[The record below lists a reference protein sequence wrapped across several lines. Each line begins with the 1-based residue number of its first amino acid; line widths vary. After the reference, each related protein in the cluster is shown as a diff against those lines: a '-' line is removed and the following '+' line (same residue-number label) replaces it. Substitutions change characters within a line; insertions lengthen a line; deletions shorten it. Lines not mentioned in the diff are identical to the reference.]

1 MSQDL
6 VAQALNNAV
15 EPAAAAVAKE
25 FQIQKD
31 LYGSYNM
38 LPYELAVS
46 RVKEIMEAIIQSV
59 QANSSV
65 QLKEHM
71 QVTLTASLRSGYDPN
86 ELVRAVELIAQKLGD
101 FALSTLSAD
110 EATLVSTRRRL
121 GFLTTVAKLH
131 IATLNMAIPDSER
144 NEIDPG
150 LLKLN

>member
-1 MSQDL
+1 
-6 VAQALNNAV
+6 
-15 EPAAAAVAKE
+15 
-25 FQIQKD
+25 
-31 LYGSYNM
+31 
-38 LPYELAVS
+38 
-46 RVKEIMEAIIQSV
+46 
-59 QANSSV
+59 
-65 QLKEHM
+65 
-71 QVTLTASLRSGYDPN
+71 
-86 ELVRAVELIAQKLGD
+86 LVRAVELIAQKLGD

>member
-1 MSQDL
+1 MSQDF
-6 VAQALNNAV
+6 VTQALNNAI

-25 FQIQKD
+25 FQVQKD

-38 LPYELAVS
+38 LPYELAVE
-46 RVKEIMEAIIQSV
+46 RVKDIMRAITQSV

-71 QVTLTASLRSGYDPN
+71 QVTLTARLRSGYDPN
-86 ELVRAVELIAQKLGD
+86 ELVRSVELIALKLGD
-101 FALSTLSAD
+101 FALSSLSVD
-110 EATLVSTRRRL
+110 DTTVISIRRRL